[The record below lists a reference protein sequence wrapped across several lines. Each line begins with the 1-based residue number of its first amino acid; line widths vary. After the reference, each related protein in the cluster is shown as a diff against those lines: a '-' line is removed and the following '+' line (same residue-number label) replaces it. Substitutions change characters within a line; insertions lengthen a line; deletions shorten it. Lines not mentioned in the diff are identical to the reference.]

1 MITAMCKKVI
11 KSEFEVKQKK
21 SSMKKK
27 STNLIK
33 VLTSTK

>member
-11 KSEFEVKQKK
+11 KSEFEVNKKK

-27 STNLIK
+27 STNHIK
-33 VLTSTK
+33 E